1 MDGSG
6 LSWSLIL
13 AAFGVGVVHTVLG
26 PDHYLPF
33 IMLAKARGWTRLR
46 TILVTS
52 ACGVGHVASSV
63 LLGGLGIV
71 FGVAVAKLEIVESGR
86 GNLAAWA
93 IVAFG
98 IAYALW
104 GLRHALRS
112 RAGLEAHVHGE
123 EVHIHSHGLS
133 PHGHEHR
140 RAARISH
147 RLSSRGRRGAVPSGV
162 SDPRGAETYSTVRRA
177 PRGEETPP
185 GGVHRRPQQDAG
197 EIYGLSA
204 DTTFW
209 TLFVIFVLGPCEPLI
224 PLFALPASQGRW
236 DVALL
241 TAAVFGIATLVSMVG
256 ITLAGLEGLKLVNLG
271 PLERWAHVAAG
282 SIIAAA
288 GLSVIYLGL

>member
-1 MDGSG
+1 MDGSS
-6 LSWSLIL
+6 LSWSLLL

-46 TILVTS
+46 TVLVTS

-71 FGVAVAKLEIVESGR
+71 FGVAIGKLEIMESGR

-104 GLRHALRS
+104 GLRYALRT
-112 RAGLEAHVHGE
+112 RTGLEAHVHGE

-133 PHGHEHR
+133 PHGHEHG
-140 RAARISH
+140 RI
-147 RLSSRGRRGAVPSGV
+147 A
-162 SDPRGAETYSTVRRA
+162 
-177 PRGEETPP
+177 
-185 GGVHRRPQQDAG
+185 
-197 EIYGLSA
+197 A

-241 TAAVFGIATLVSMVG
+241 TAGVFGLATLMSMVG

-282 SIIAAA
+282 GIIAAA

>member
-1 MDGSG
+1 MDGSS
-6 LSWSLIL
+6 LSWSLLL

-46 TILVTS
+46 TVLVTS

-71 FGVAVAKLEIVESGR
+71 FGVAIGKLEIMESGR

-104 GLRHALRS
+104 GLRYALRT
-112 RAGLEAHVHGE
+112 RTGLEAHVHGD

-140 RAARISH
+140 RI
-147 RLSSRGRRGAVPSGV
+147 G
-162 SDPRGAETYSTVRRA
+162 
-177 PRGEETPP
+177 
-185 GGVHRRPQQDAG
+185 
-197 EIYGLSA
+197 A

-241 TAAVFGIATLVSMVG
+241 TAGVFGLATLVSMVG

-282 SIIAAA
+282 GIIAAA